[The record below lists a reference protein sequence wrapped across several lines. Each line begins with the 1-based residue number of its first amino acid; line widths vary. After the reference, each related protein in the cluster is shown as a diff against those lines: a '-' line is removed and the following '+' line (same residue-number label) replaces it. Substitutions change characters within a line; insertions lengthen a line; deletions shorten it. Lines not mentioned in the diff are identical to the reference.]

1 MLKRNKFY
9 SILHFNIIITAK
21 YTHTHRTSRRY
32 LPEMEDLVFIAVIV
46 RAVGKIR
53 YIQNLH
59 GKRVI

>member
-9 SILHFNIIITAK
+9 SIQHFNIIILLLRNT
-21 YTHTHRTSRRY
+21 TSRKC

-46 RAVGKIR
+46 HAVGKIR